1 MNGRATQGTKWTV
14 LLSVIGIFLTWG
26 ATTWASTR
34 VGNAELQLWY
44 RQRHTFHTDGGR
56 HIDWVQWRNEVF
68 GWLVYENLAPNG
80 LLFDKV
86 HIPGIENAAFN
97 ARYRFRADPVYSL
110 RDRYRNHYDSETR
123 ESFTFP
129 ENGFRDIF
137 LDLDLGEIGPG
148 RLSMRVGNQQIVW
161 GESDLF
167 RSIDVINPLRIDQ
180 NQGAGEKFDEFRSP
194 IWAVKWLYNIG
205 NVGTLFSNVS
215 IEPFWSPRYRGPQS
229 DLILDQ
235 IFRIPFHERG
245 CLDDNNRLI
254 PYSPENCSFR
264 RADGSRVFV
273 PYNPGWIGTRRQRHP
288 WAIFGRNGNPRNGTP
303 DYTFCTTREC
313 NPDIANQRVSFIA
326 NVTKGQF
333 DGPLNGAFGKAQA
346 GGARIFGT
354 SVWGVD
360 WSLNYAYIPVGV
372 SATFDINKIVNP
384 PPTGGVRADSIYGDP
399 DLVQAFGFG
408 TPAGSFED
416 GLRRCLSDGGK
427 SGESKAKGR
436 GPRVS
441 TLLVGADL
449 IGYNHPDRFGPNG
462 ALQATGD
469 AKPGK
474 HNALRA
480 PLTFCAPATFNH
492 AWSHVTGF
500 TATYNDFD
508 YTGMVFRLEQ
518 SFSSKEHMRHLPA
531 GFGAAGGRR
540 EFDPLD
546 DFTFSQ
552 SYHNYTRVWRS
563 MVGFDLLRSF
573 QFFRYIPGIHRSF
586 YEQSWFLSGQW
597 LMENRWD
604 NVANPL
610 CYVVDNAGNGVTE
623 EEARALSA
631 ADGKPHYSNPQCRVY
646 RWNHLFTLGFANQG
660 LFGSRVETRNA
671 AVFQPRDK
679 DWLLYS
685 QWWWRNVVGYENVEL
700 SMGVAWYPGSGM
712 SQGWTGLQHFAD
724 RDQVWFEFTYY
735 LL

>member
-1 MNGRATQGTKWTV
+1 
-14 LLSVIGIFLTWG
+14 
-26 ATTWASTR
+26 
-34 VGNAELQLWY
+34 
-44 RQRHTFHTDGGR
+44 
-56 HIDWVQWRNEVF
+56 
-68 GWLVYENLAPNG
+68 
-80 LLFDKV
+80 
-86 HIPGIENAAFN
+86 
-97 ARYRFRADPVYSL
+97 
-110 RDRYRNHYDSETR
+110 
-123 ESFTFP
+123 
-129 ENGFRDIF
+129 
-137 LDLDLGEIGPG
+137 
-148 RLSMRVGNQQIVW
+148 
-161 GESDLF
+161 
-167 RSIDVINPLRIDQ
+167 
-180 NQGAGEKFDEFRSP
+180 
-194 IWAVKWLYNIG
+194 
-205 NVGTLFSNVS
+205 
-215 IEPFWSPRYRGPQS
+215 
-229 DLILDQ
+229 
-235 IFRIPFHERG
+235 
-245 CLDDNNRLI
+245 
-254 PYSPENCSFR
+254 
-264 RADGSRVFV
+264 
-273 PYNPGWIGTRRQRHP
+273 
-288 WAIFGRNGNPRNGTP
+288 
-303 DYTFCTTREC
+303 
-313 NPDIANQRVSFIA
+313 
-326 NVTKGQF
+326 
-333 DGPLNGAFGKAQA
+333 
-346 GGARIFGT
+346 
-354 SVWGVD
+354 
-360 WSLNYAYIPVGV
+360 
-372 SATFDINKIVNP
+372 
-384 PPTGGVRADSIYGDP
+384 
-399 DLVQAFGFG
+399 
-408 TPAGSFED
+408 
-416 GLRRCLSDGGK
+416 
-427 SGESKAKGR
+427 
-436 GPRVS
+436 VS

-462 ALQATGD
+462 ALQANGD

-474 HNALRA
+474 HNSVRP
-480 PLTFCAPATFNH
+480 PLTFCAPATFNY

-623 EEARALSA
+623 EEAKALSA

-700 SMGVAWYPGSGM
+700 SMGVAWYPSSGM

-724 RDQVWFEFTYY
+724 RDQVLFEFTYY